1 MLNQLHLLRQRMT
14 IHILMSTIVLKKM
27 VYVNDMCTVVYMVIA
42 RDSYASIRFFE
53 LITNQ
58 YFYFTNYF
66 GKLLESKC
74 TTLSTTLT

>member
-1 MLNQLHLLRQRMT
+1 
-14 IHILMSTIVLKKM
+14 M
-27 VYVNDMCTVVYMVIA
+27 VYVDDIDTVVYMVIVY
-42 RDSYASIRFFE
+42 DSYASIRFFE

-58 YFYFTNYF
+58 CFYFTNYF